1 MWRVLVIA
9 FAGFAL
15 SGCASFSVSSLD
27 FFNSPPPV
35 STLQLESMPPGA
47 EARASTGEAC
57 RTPCAISVPVA
68 PLTITYTL
76 DRYQPQTVSVQPV
89 EKQVTSSNLEM
100 GVTTRLEFDPNP
112 AYAELMLAA
121 PPKRVRRPPPKRQ
134 PKRAPPV
141 ASQPAPAPAP
151 APAASPF
158 PPPTLNTP
166 FPSR

>member
-1 MWRVLVIA
+1 
-9 FAGFAL
+9 
-15 SGCASFSVSSLD
+15 
-27 FFNSPPPV
+27 
-35 STLQLESMPPGA
+35 
-47 EARASTGEAC
+47 
-57 RTPCAISVPVA
+57 VPVA

-89 EKQVTSSNLEM
+89 EKQVASSNLEM
-100 GVTTRLEFDPNP
+100 GVTTKLEFDPNP

-141 ASQPAPAPAP
+141 ASQAAPAAAAAP